1 MDSSGMRMF
10 PLHIYRKYERVWPIL
25 DRKKIKITHHVDN
38 KVDLVFTNKDY
49 IFIYAVHIS
58 PTLPELWSE
67 EELNGNVGS

>member
-10 PLHIYRKYERVWPIL
+10 PLHIYRKYERVWTIL

-58 PTLPELWSE
+58 QLYLSCG
-67 EELNGNVGS
+67 LKRS